1 MSERPCP
8 RCQRDDLDADACR
21 TRPQCVTHHGIHHLD
36 QWGVCADCVVRVDTQ
51 LADILDLHALAN
63 APAALH
69 PPIGEHTASGVRRD
83 PPAPVNLAAL
93 DLAIGADALA
103 VLEQWERWWR
113 EHWALTPYGE
123 ATETLPR
130 PNRPTDRTLVHVVGF
145 LRAWWPRAASVLDPP
160 PDEFADEVRQL
171 HTQAMAGMRLTAFD
185 LDPDPDAKEP
195 PDWTIACPRT
205 LDDGTVCGC
214 RIGMRRQPLPID
226 GRALDPVAVTCPRC
240 RTHWDGTWL
249 VRVAVAAGVQVTLTL
264 AQAMDYYGCSKR
276 TIRRKVAAG
285 LLVHERGRYR
295 VAGTE
300 EVG

>member
-1 MSERPCP
+1 MTERPCP
-8 RCQRDDLDADACR
+8 RCQRDDLDADTCA
-21 TRPQCVTHHGIHHLD
+21 TRPACVTHHGTHHLD
-36 QWGVCADCVVRVDTQ
+36 RWGVCTDCVVRVDTQ

-69 PPIGEHTASGVRRD
+69 PPVGEHTASGVRRD

-93 DLAIGADALA
+93 DLAIGADTLA

-171 HTQAMAGMRLTAFD
+171 HTQAVVAMRLD
-185 LDPDPDAKEP
+185 EP
-195 PDWTIACPRT
+195 RPWSITCPT
-205 LDDGTVCGC
+205 DGCGKRLTVDH
-214 RIGMRRQPLPID
+214 D
-226 GRALDPVAVTCPRC
+226 GRDAVLRCPRC
-240 RTHWDGTWL
+240 H
-249 VRVAVAAGVQVTLTL
+249 VTRTL
-264 AQAMDYYGCSKR
+264 ANL
-276 TIRRKVAAG
+276 
-285 LLVHERGRYR
+285 LLVARADGRPCWLDAEAAARALGVDPAHLGPMVRDGRIRARGHGQTRQYDIATNAR
-295 VAGTE
+295 QA
-300 EVG
+300 